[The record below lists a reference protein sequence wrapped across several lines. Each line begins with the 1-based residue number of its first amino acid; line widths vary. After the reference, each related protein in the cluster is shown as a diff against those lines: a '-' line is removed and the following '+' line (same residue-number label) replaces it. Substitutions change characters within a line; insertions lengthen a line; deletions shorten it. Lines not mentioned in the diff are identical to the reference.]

1 MFVFSN
7 TSKLATGLENMV
19 LSFLDLFRL
28 NDLRKYHD
36 PLINIANWYLERS
49 INHAPFSFSWRTCS
63 NQISTNWVDNNGN
76 DHPNFLHWHEGQSW
90 VLLYTIDLKFN
101 WRSECTP
108 KIRFILE
115 NWTEMSLVPI
125 ESANP
130 NPIFADLL
138 SASKD
143 GRCQSL

>member
-19 LSFLDLFRL
+19 LSFSDLFSS
-28 NDLRKYHD
+28 NDLRKVSQ
-36 PLINIANWYLERS
+36 PLDKYCKLVFGEVNQSR
-49 INHAPFSFSWRTCS
+49 PFSFSWRTCS
-63 NQISTNWVDNNGN
+63 NQMSTNWVDNNGN

-101 WRSECTP
+101 WRSESTP
-108 KIRFILE
+108 KIKFILE
-115 NWTEMSLVPI
+115 NWTKMSLVPI

-138 SASKD
+138 STSKD